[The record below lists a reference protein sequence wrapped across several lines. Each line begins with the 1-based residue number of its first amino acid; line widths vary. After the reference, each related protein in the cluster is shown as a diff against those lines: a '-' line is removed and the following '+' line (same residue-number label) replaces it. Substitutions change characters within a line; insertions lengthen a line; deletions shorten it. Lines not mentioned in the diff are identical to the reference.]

1 MNFEKSGNF
10 EPGISS
16 EPGTDSGF
24 GADFDS
30 CASYDSGAS
39 CDSSASY
46 DSGKGMEFDADSD
59 IYAAVEAI
67 LMSASEPILPESI
80 ANALNSAGISADFGQ
95 IETVLNDLRDE
106 YDGNQNESSQN
117 ESSQS
122 DNSPV
127 RTVGRARG
135 FCLKRSVRGWQLCT
149 RAGFENVVS
158 AFVSGGKTPG
168 LSQAAMET
176 LAIVA
181 YKQPVTRAQISSVR
195 GVNCDAVIRS
205 LTVRGLICEKGYEPE
220 TRASFFVTSP
230 LFLEKTG
237 LESLEQLPGLAPFL
251 PDSVASVL
259 PEENSRF
266 PLSQP

>member
-30 CASYDSGAS
+30 G
-39 CDSSASY
+39 ASY
-46 DSGKGMEFDADSD
+46 DSGKGLEFDADSD

>member
-24 GADFDS
+24 GTDF
-30 CASYDSGAS
+30 DSGAS
-39 CDSSASY
+39 YDSSASY
-46 DSGKGMEFDADSD
+46 DSGKGLEFDADSD
-59 IYAAVEAI
+59 IYAAIEAI

-106 YDGNQNESSQN
+106 YDGSQNESSQN

-135 FCLKRSVRGWQLCT
+135 FCLKRSVRGWQLCS

-259 PEENSRF
+259 PEENSRL

>member
-16 EPGTDSGF
+16 EPGADSGF

-30 CASYDSGAS
+30 G
-39 CDSSASY
+39 ASY
-46 DSGKGMEFDADSD
+46 DSGKGLEFDADSD

-259 PEENSRF
+259 PEENSRL

>member
-1 MNFEKSGNF
+1 
-10 EPGISS
+10 
-16 EPGTDSGF
+16 
-24 GADFDS
+24 
-30 CASYDSGAS
+30 
-39 CDSSASY
+39 
-46 DSGKGMEFDADSD
+46 
-59 IYAAVEAI
+59 
-67 LMSASEPILPESI
+67 
-80 ANALNSAGISADFGQ
+80 
-95 IETVLNDLRDE
+95 
-106 YDGNQNESSQN
+106 
-117 ESSQS
+117 
-122 DNSPV
+122 
-127 RTVGRARG
+127 
-135 FCLKRSVRGWQLCT
+135 
-149 RAGFENVVS
+149 
-158 AFVSGGKTPG
+158 
-168 LSQAAMET
+168 MET